1 MQKYQHVRILNMQNI
16 ATCKINNMHVALTT
30 CIFNLPP
37 IKQAFL
43 ATVHVDMQKS
53 VEKFMST
60 WRPFFLMNP
69 GPACQC
75 CFYTVLYT
83 IRKLQP
89 AILLVLLS
97 VANTWIS
104 GGLCR
109 SGRAARPMSKRPS
122 GRRPRSDGGS
132 GTRACASRERSE
144 RHAVSM
150 YFMFRTLH
158 NKINSTAHRATTGL
172 QFLVLLNT
180 QVRTL
185 QHVCPNQRLLVLEI
199 TPRLIH
205 IFPM

>member
-37 IKQAFL
+37 IKQAVL

-53 VEKFMST
+53 VEKCMST

-75 CFYTVLYT
+75 CFCTVLYT

-104 GGLCR
+104 GGLH
-109 SGRAARPMSKRPS
+109 MSKRPS
-122 GRRPRSDGGS
+122 SEAYVEAAERQAPAKRRRQRD
-132 GTRACASRERSE
+132 TRVCFERTVRASRSKYVF
-144 RHAVSM
+144 HVSNV
-150 YFMFRTLH
+150 T
-158 NKINSTAHRATTGL
+158 
-172 QFLVLLNT
+172 
-180 QVRTL
+180 
-185 QHVCPNQRLLVLEI
+185 
-199 TPRLIH
+199 
-205 IFPM
+205 

>member
-16 ATCKINNMHVALTT
+16 ATCEINNMHVALTT

-53 VEKFMST
+53 VEKCMST

-75 CFYTVLYT
+75 CFCTVLYT

-104 GGLCR
+104 GGLL
-109 SGRAARPMSKRPS
+109 AM
-122 GRRPRSDGGS
+122 
-132 GTRACASRERSE
+132 
-144 RHAVSM
+144 
-150 YFMFRTLH
+150 RTEHQYRL
-158 NKINSTAHRATTGL
+158 IRL
-172 QFLVLLNT
+172 ILLNW
-180 QVRTL
+180 
-185 QHVCPNQRLLVLEI
+185 HVMLRILKVMKFSIC
-199 TPRLIH
+199 
-205 IFPM
+205 